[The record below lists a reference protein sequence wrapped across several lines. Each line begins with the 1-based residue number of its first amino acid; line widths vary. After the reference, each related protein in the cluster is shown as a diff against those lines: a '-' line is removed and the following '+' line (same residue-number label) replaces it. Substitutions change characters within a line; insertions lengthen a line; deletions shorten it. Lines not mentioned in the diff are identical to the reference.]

1 MIKEK
6 FFPFRMAIIMATKTK
21 FADEKLAE
29 KLLSDDKLD
38 NVAGGATQ
46 LTKEEVLLW
55 IKAQQAA
62 PGYKRGDER
71 TDINPAFMS
80 EAFINGEIT
89 GGEDF

>member
-1 MIKEK
+1 ME
-6 FFPFRMAIIMATKTK
+6 TKTK

-29 KLLSDDKLD
+29 ELLSDDELN
-38 NVAGGATQ
+38 NVVGGATQ
-46 LTKEEVLLW
+46 LSKEEAMLF

-62 PGYKRGDER
+62 PGYKNGDER

-80 EAFINGEIT
+80 AAFINGEIT